1 MTSIPPPSVDDERD
15 PRPRPATRQA
25 PATRGAAAWPW
36 WSSFAV
42 LFGAFVT
49 LNIVGLIVAAA
60 SGNTKTLTD
69 PSPAL
74 NRVLTGLQ
82 EIVFIGAAVGMA
94 YILGRPTAAD
104 FGLVRPPRIGRA
116 VRILVLVG
124 VGFYA
129 FGAAWSTALGLHEK
143 QDLPE
148 RLGTNGPTLSVIG
161 VIVLIT
167 VFAPLAEEILFRGYI
182 YGALRNLRG
191 IWPAA
196 IVTGT
201 LFGLVHAGS
210 APVGFLVPLGVFGF
224 GLCLLRE
231 FGGSLYPCMALHAL
245 NNSIALGATLHYGW
259 QIPVMMVGSVIA
271 VLVLAALLAR
281 LLGREDIGAAPV
293 PAT

>member
-1 MTSIPPPSVDDERD
+1 VTSIPPPSVDDERD
-15 PRPRPATRQA
+15 PRPRPATRQ
-25 PATRGAAAWPW
+25 PSATRGAAGWPW

-49 LNIVGLIVAAA
+49 LNIIGIVVAAA
-60 SGNTKTLTD
+60 SGDAKTLTD

-74 NRVLTGLQ
+74 NRVLTGVQ
-82 EIVFIGAAVGMA
+82 ELVFIGAAVGMA
-94 YILGRPTAAD
+94 CLLGRPTAAD

-116 VRILVLVG
+116 LRILALVG

-129 FGAAWSTALGLHEK
+129 FGAAWSAALGLHEK
-143 QDLPE
+143 QDLPD
-148 RLGTNGPTLSVIG
+148 RLGANGPTLAVIG

-182 YGALRNLRG
+182 YAALRNLRG

-196 IVTGT
+196 IVTGI

-245 NNSIALGATLHYGW
+245 NNSIALGFTLHYDW

-271 VLVLAALLAR
+271 VLALATLLAR